1 MADFSSTAA
10 QDLLEHLQD
19 DLKGLDILAYLMEL
33 QVETKPDIGV
43 TSPQI
48 DNLTSRLYSLAF
60 YPKDQTQDLRQ
71 RLSDA
76 VALLQRHEKLR
87 LRASI
92 LCRLIPETLILIR
105 LSLLNCKDEYGPALS
120 AIYASAPS
128 YSALW
133 EDPGSSGDRR
143 GVVPFDIDTETQNTE
158 SQVET
163 RLNALLVEG
172 RASVFQATKD
182 RLLFLEDILSES
194 NENLGPLLQE
204 QPTLT
209 SLLMKMCVS
218 ATYIYEQSIILLSVR
233 LLRRINALHNY
244 ALSKRLL
251 GNQPTLDTEI
261 FKHLEVLLRSGHK
274 IQVNA
279 GYHLWVGLLD
289 SHNESFDLNSIIQSE
304 SYWDYILN
312 GLDETS
318 GEIKKICLH
327 ILWSTVQQLPGDL
340 NLRNFKWDFKSRD
353 SQLEFWKT
361 YITFTEMLAL
371 DNSVNQLRLAS
382 SELEK
387 LIQQANTIGVPNIWI
402 LILLSQGF
410 QNSSAGDMSLRLSEF
425 VLRLNTDALWWM
437 KTGSTASD
445 RSPLDFFRKTL
456 FPQVFKTPN
465 FNVSVL
471 AQNVCE
477 HGNAITSFVQRVLTI
492 SQDNDENF
500 QNLVGSLLETVLDQL
515 GQANA
520 GQFYVLKGIFDTIR
534 AQRNCLSLRHGSLLV
549 KIANVPLDNNL
560 RGDMKTLICLLLCL
574 KLGLKSEVVSNYVQ
588 LSSLSQILRN
598 NPLLLDGA
606 RTKDIVETLSL
617 DTVQLTAI
625 VDRICLDTVNDT
637 NVGLYSLVV
646 AIGLRLPKPAS
657 LLRGFGSQGG
667 APRDGPIISD
677 LLLRLLQYGDDIVE
691 ALRNLPEV
699 RKLVTSVFQEIFDRG
714 PHSHHHDVPLLIPF
728 LEPQERISIQQS
740 AMAVLQDISENWTAG
755 FSDTSDLLS
764 TLRLYLRLCIGSMR
778 GYDLGEIPASVI
790 NAAVA
795 RTASFCEDV
804 YEKVKKKKELHEV
817 LGCFLELIEIMVK
830 TRTKMPADLG
840 YYVLITLH
848 VNVLPYVD
856 GSGFSIILE
865 CIEQIL
871 IACPEALQMVDD
883 LNELL
888 QQWAI
893 KADEDR
899 LGRDQKPNQVKAIG
913 IILHPAILDASVATG
928 PTLIKICKDI
938 QKHMAKRR
946 GLAPALA
953 KALCH
958 AFDVTSATFCR
969 EHGFTEVLHEFLVPS
984 VPKKDDNNFD
994 VEEALSVIF
1003 DDISGTTGL
1012 YEKYHGEKEKIAQ
1025 ARIFDL
1031 LARFDYDD
1039 AIEEL
1044 WAKTLLDEIFE
1055 PWTEIDPKDPMSL
1068 RIVQKWKKTQQLQ
1081 AVLLLERFITDDDA
1095 EDHLEAIFVALSR
1108 EANPRYKFLLEWM
1121 AFRCILRFPNFRSAV
1136 WERFETT
1143 EDDIPSYKVSLLRLA
1158 YLISVHIQVS
1168 EQEQFFTELVTRALP
1183 CATSN
1188 KVTIRHEGAE
1198 LIPKLYEEATKLG
1211 YTALIENP
1219 MFKSIY
1225 DYIMDT
1231 PYRKVMVPSPTD
1243 SFDPIQDFSLVGVL
1257 AGSYINCDGGG
1268 DIIPHFFA
1276 EDFASFAADAKT
1288 HYLPIGTNPPPFSE
1302 STPSTN
1308 PKDATEKAQS
1318 TTTGP
1323 IQTKGGDWDIKS
1335 LLSRQD
1341 AFQSRHSN
1349 RRQAHQIDVVAS
1361 LVDNH
1366 YNLGGICRVCELSG
1380 VQKMYMGNKAT
1391 ALKAKEFTSVSVS
1404 SEHWLPIEEVKKQ
1417 EVRDLLAKRRQDG
1430 YTIVGI
1436 EQTDRSII
1444 LGTKDF
1450 VFPLKT
1456 VLVIGAEKTGIPPEL
1471 LVEMDICVEVKQFGE
1486 TRSMNVQTATAV
1498 VLYEYVRQNGGIQ

>member
-1 MADFSSTAA
+1 MADFPSTTA
-10 QDLLEHLQD
+10 LLENLQD
-19 DLKGLDILAYLMEL
+19 DSKGLDILAYLLEL
-33 QVETKPDIGV
+33 QAENKPETGV
-43 TSPQI
+43 NNPQI
-48 DNLTSRLYSLAF
+48 DNLANRLYSLTF

-71 RLSDA
+71 RLSDT
-76 VALLQRHEKLR
+76 VTLLQRHEKLR
-87 LRASI
+87 LRGCI
-92 LCRLIPETLILIR
+92 LSRLIPETLILIR

-120 AIYASAPS
+120 TIYASAPS

-133 EDPGSSGDRR
+133 EDPYSSGVQKNIIPLD
-143 GVVPFDIDTETQNTE
+143 VDAETQNTE

-163 RLNALLVEG
+163 RLNAFLVEG
-172 RASVFQATKD
+172 RVSIFQATKD

-194 NENLGPLLQE
+194 NDNLGLLLQE
-204 QPTLT
+204 QKTLT
-209 SLLMKMCVS
+209 TLLMRMCVS
-218 ATYIYEQSIILLSVR
+218 ATYIYDQSIILLS
-233 LLRRINALHNY
+233 
-244 ALSKRLL
+244 S
-251 GNQPTLDTEI
+251 PLDAEI
-261 FKHLEVLLRSGHK
+261 FKHLEALLRSGHK

-289 SHNESFDLNSIIQSE
+289 SHNERFDLNSIIQSE

-327 ILWSTVQQLPGDL
+327 ILWSTLQQLPSDL
-340 NLRNFKWDFKSRD
+340 NLRNFKWDFKNRT

-382 SELEK
+382 SELER
-387 LIQQANTIGVPNIWI
+387 LIQQANTMGIPNIWI

-425 VLRLNTDALWWM
+425 VLRLDTDALWWT
-437 KTGSTASD
+437 KSECATSD

-471 AQNVCE
+471 APNVCE
-477 HGNAITSFVQRVLTI
+477 PGNAIASFVQKILTI
-492 SQDNDENF
+492 GQDKDENF
-500 QNLVGSLLETVLDQL
+500 QNLVGSLLETVFDQL

-520 GQFYVLKGIFDTIR
+520 GQFYALKGIFDTTR
-534 AQRNCLSLRHGSLLV
+534 SQRNCLSLRHGTLLA
-549 KIANVPLDNNL
+549 KIANIPLDNIL
-560 RGDMKTLICLLLCL
+560 RGDMKSLICLLLCL

-588 LSSLSQILRN
+588 LSLVSQILRN
-598 NPLLLDGA
+598 HPLLLDES
-606 RTKDIVETLSL
+606 RTRDIIETLSL
-617 DTVQLTAI
+617 DVAQLTVI
-625 VDRICLDTVNDT
+625 IDRLYLETVDDTD
-637 NVGLYSLVV
+637 VGLYSLVV
-646 AIGLRLPKPAS
+646 AIGLRLPKPVS
-657 LLRGFGSQGG
+657 LLRVPGNQEEVS
-667 APRDGPIISD
+667 RNGPVVNLI
-677 LLLRLLQYGDDIVE
+677 LLRLLQYGDDIVE
-691 ALRNLPEV
+691 ALRDLPEV
-699 RKLVTSVFQEIFDRG
+699 RKFVTSTFQEIFDKG
-714 PHSHHHDVPLLIPF
+714 THSSHPDAPLLIPF
-728 LEPQERISIQQS
+728 LDPQERTGIQQS

-755 FSDTSDLLS
+755 FGDISDLLS

-778 GYDLGEIPASVI
+778 GHECGEIPASVI
-790 NAAVA
+790 NATVA

-830 TRTKMPADLG
+830 TRNKMPTDLG

-848 VNVLPYVD
+848 VNVLPYVE
-856 GSGFSIILE
+856 GIGFSIILD
-865 CIEQIL
+865 CIEHIL
-871 IACPEALQMVDD
+871 ITCPEALQMVDD

-899 LGRDQKPNQVKAIG
+899 LGRDQKPNQVKAIA

-928 PTLIKICKDI
+928 PTLIKICKEI

-946 GLAPALA
+946 GLGPALA

-958 AFDVTSATFCR
+958 AFDVTSSTFCR

-994 VEEALSVIF
+994 VEDALAVIF
-1003 DDISGTTGL
+1003 DDISGTTGS

-1055 PWTEIDPKDPMSL
+1055 LWTEIDPKDPTSL

-1081 AVLLLERFITDDDA
+1081 AVLLLERFVTDDDA
-1095 EDHLEAIFVALSR
+1095 DDHLEAIFVALSR

-1121 AFRCILRFPNFRSAV
+1121 AFRCILRFPNLRSVV

-1158 YLISVHIQVS
+1158 YLTSVYIQDS

-1243 SFDPIQDFSLVGVL
+1243 SFNPIQDFSLVGVL
-1257 AGSYINCDGGG
+1257 AGSYICCDGGG
-1268 DIIPHFFA
+1268 DIVPLFFA
-1276 EDFASFAADAKT
+1276 EDFASFAADTKT
-1288 HYLPIGTNPPPFSE
+1288 HYLPIGANPPPFAELAS
-1302 STPSTN
+1302 STN
-1308 PKDATEKAQS
+1308 PKETTDKPQS
-1318 TTTGP
+1318 STTGP

-1341 AFQSRHSN
+1341 AFQSRHST

-1450 VFPLKT
+1450 VFPLKI

-1486 TRSMNVQTATAV
+1486 TRSMNVQTAAAV

>member
-1 MADFSSTAA
+1 MADFPSTAA
-10 QDLLEHLQD
+10 LLENLQD
-19 DLKGLDILAYLMEL
+19 DSKGLDILAYLLEL
-33 QVETKPDIGV
+33 QLENKPETGANN
-43 TSPQI
+43 PQI
-48 DNLTSRLYSLAF
+48 DSLANRLYSLTF

-71 RLSDA
+71 RLSDT
-76 VALLQRHEKLR
+76 VTLLQRHEKLR
-87 LRASI
+87 LRGCI
-92 LCRLIPETLILIR
+92 LSRLIPETLILIR

-120 AIYASAPS
+120 TIYASAPS

-133 EDPGSSGDRR
+133 EDTNSSAIPKSTPLD
-143 GVVPFDIDTETQNTE
+143 VDIETQNTE

-163 RLNALLVEG
+163 RLNAFLVEG
-172 RASVFQATKD
+172 RASIFQATKD

-194 NENLGPLLQE
+194 IDNLGLLLQD
-204 QPTLT
+204 QKTLT
-209 SLLMKMCVS
+209 TLLMRMCVS
-218 ATYIYEQSIILLSVR
+218 STYIYDQSIILLSVR
-233 LLRRINALHNY
+233 LLRRINSIHNY
-244 ALSKRLL
+244 FLNRNLL
-251 GNQPTLDTEI
+251 ENQSPLDAEI

-289 SHNESFDLNSIIQSE
+289 SHNERFDLNSIIQSE

-327 ILWSTVQQLPGDL
+327 ILWSTLQQLPSDL
-340 NLRNFKWDFKSRD
+340 DLRNFKWDYKNRN

-361 YITFTEMLAL
+361 YMTFTEMLAL

-382 SELEK
+382 SELET
-387 LIQQANTIGVPNIWI
+387 LIQQAHTMGIPNIWI

-425 VLRLNTDALWWM
+425 VLRLDLNSLWWT
-437 KTGSTASD
+437 KSECAAPD

-471 AQNVCE
+471 AQDVCE
-477 HGNAITSFVQRVLTI
+477 HGNAITSFVQKILTI
-492 SQDNDENF
+492 SRDSNENF
-500 QNLVGSLLETVLDQL
+500 QNLVGSLLETVFDQL

-520 GQFYVLKGIFDTIR
+520 GQFYALKGILDTIR
-534 AQRNCLSLRHGSLLV
+534 NQKNCLSLRHGAVLV
-549 KIANVPLDNNL
+549 KIANIPLDNVL
-560 RGDMKTLICLLLCL
+560 RGDMKSLISLLLCL
-574 KLGLKSEVVSNYVQ
+574 KLGLESEVVSNYVQ
-588 LSSLSQILRN
+588 LSLVSQILRN
-598 NPLLLDGA
+598 HPILLDGQ
-606 RTKDIVETLSL
+606 RTKDIIEALNLDVAQLTAVLDRLGL
-617 DTVQLTAI
+617 DTV
-625 VDRICLDTVNDT
+625 DDT
-637 NVGLYSLVV
+637 NFNLYSLVV
-646 AIGLRLPKPAS
+646 AIGLRLQKPVS
-657 LLRGFGSQGG
+657 LLRVPRNQEEAS
-667 APRDGPIISD
+667 RDGPIVNRI
-677 LLLRLLQYGDDIVE
+677 LLRLLRYGNDIVD
-691 ALRNLPEV
+691 ALRNIPEV
-699 RKLVTSVFQEIFDRG
+699 KRFVTSTFQKIFDG
-714 PHSHHHDVPLLIPF
+714 EPHSLQNTDVSPLIQF
-728 LEPQERISIQQS
+728 LDPQERTSIQQS

-755 FSDTSDLLS
+755 FSDISDLLS
-764 TLRLYLRLCIGSMR
+764 TLRLYLQLCIGSMR
-778 GYDLGEIPASVI
+778 GHECGEVPASVI
-790 NAAVA
+790 NATVA

-830 TRTKMPADLG
+830 TRNKIPTDLG

-856 GSGFSIILE
+856 GAGFSIILN
-865 CIEQIL
+865 CIEHIL
-871 IACPEALQMVDD
+871 ITCPEALQMVDD

-899 LGRDQKPNQVKAIG
+899 LGRDQKPNQVKAIA

-928 PTLIKICKDI
+928 PTLIKICKGI
-938 QKHMAKRR
+938 QTHMAKRR

-958 AFDVTSATFCR
+958 AFDTTSATFCR

-994 VEEALSVIF
+994 VEEALSVVF
-1003 DDISGTTGL
+1003 DDIAGTTGL

-1095 EDHLEAIFVALSR
+1095 DDHLEAIFVALSR

-1121 AFRCILRFPNFRSAV
+1121 AFRCILRFPNLRNVV

-1158 YLISVHIQVS
+1158 YLISVHIKDS
-1168 EQEQFFTELVTRALP
+1168 EQEQFFAELVTRALP

-1198 LIPKLYEEATKLG
+1198 LIPKLFEEATKLG

-1231 PYRKVMVPSPTD
+1231 PYRKVMIPSPTD

-1257 AGSYINCDGGG
+1257 AGSYICCDGGG
-1268 DIIPHFFA
+1268 DIIPLFFA
-1276 EDFASFAADAKT
+1276 EDFPSFAADKKT
-1288 HYLPIGTNPPPFSE
+1288 HYLPIGTNPPPFPEPTS
-1302 STPSTN
+1302 SAS
-1308 PKDATEKAQS
+1308 PKETANKSQS
-1318 TTTGP
+1318 STTGP

-1361 LVDNH
+1361 LVDNN

-1391 ALKAKEFTSVSVS
+1391 ALKSKEFTSVSVS
-1404 SEHWLPIEEVKKQ
+1404 SEHWLPLEEVKKQ
-1417 EVRDLLAKRRQDG
+1417 EVRELLAKRRQDG
-1430 YTIVGI
+1430 YMIVGI

-1444 LGTKDF
+1444 LGSKDF

>member
-1 MADFSSTAA
+1 MADFPSTAA
-10 QDLLEHLQD
+10 LLENLQD
-19 DLKGLDILAYLMEL
+19 DSKGLDILAYLLEL
-33 QVETKPDIGV
+33 QVENKPETGV
-43 TSPQI
+43 NNPQI
-48 DNLTSRLYSLAF
+48 DNLANRLYSLTF

-71 RLSDA
+71 RLSDT
-76 VALLQRHEKLR
+76 VTLLQRHEKLR
-87 LRASI
+87 LRGCI
-92 LCRLIPETLILIR
+92 LSRLIPETLILIR

-120 AIYASAPS
+120 TIYASAPS

-133 EDPGSSGDRR
+133 EDTNSPDAQKNVGPLD
-143 GVVPFDIDTETQNTE
+143 VDAETQNAE

-163 RLNALLVEG
+163 RLNAFLVEG
-172 RASVFQATKD
+172 RASIFQATKD
-182 RLLFLEDILSES
+182 RLLFLEDILLES
-194 NENLGPLLQE
+194 NDSLRPLLQD
-204 QPTLT
+204 QKSLT
-209 SLLMKMCVS
+209 TLLMRMCVS

-233 LLRRINALHNY
+233 LLRRINSIHNDF
-244 ALSKRLL
+244 LNRNLL
-251 GNQPTLDTEI
+251 DSQSPLDAEI

-289 SHNESFDLNSIIQSE
+289 SHNELFDLNSIIQSE

-327 ILWSTVQQLPGDL
+327 ILWSTLQQLPGDL
-340 NLRNFKWDFKSRD
+340 NLRNFKWDFKNRT

-382 SELEK
+382 SELER
-387 LIQQANTIGVPNIWI
+387 LIQQANTMSIPNIWI

-425 VLRLNTDALWWM
+425 VLRLNTEALWWT
-437 KTGSTASD
+437 KSENAASD

-471 AQNVCE
+471 AQNICG
-477 HGNAITSFVQRVLTI
+477 HGNAITSFVQKILTI

-500 QNLVGSLLETVLDQL
+500 QDLIGSLLETVFDQL

-520 GQFYVLKGIFDTIR
+520 GQFYALKGIFDTTR
-534 AQRNCLSLRHGSLLV
+534 SQNACLSLRHGTLLA
-549 KIANVPLDNNL
+549 KIANIPLDNIL
-560 RGDMKTLICLLLCL
+560 RGDMKSLICLLLSL
-574 KLGLKSEVVSNYVQ
+574 KLGLKSEIVSSYVQ
-588 LSSLSQILRN
+588 LSLISQILRN
-598 NPLLLDGA
+598 HPKLLDESRA
-606 RTKDIVETLSL
+606 RHIIGTLNLDAAQLTAIIDRLSL
-617 DTVQLTAI
+617 DTM
-625 VDRICLDTVNDT
+625 DDTD
-637 NVGLYSLVV
+637 VGLYSLVV
-646 AIGLRLPKPAS
+646 AIGLRLSNPVS
-657 LLRGFGSQGG
+657 LLRIPRTEAEVS
-667 APRDGPIISD
+667 RDG
-677 LLLRLLQYGDDIVE
+677 LVVNCVLLRLLEYAHGILE
-691 ALRNLPEV
+691 ALRNIPEV
-699 RKLVTSVFQEIFDRG
+699 RKFVTSIFQDIFDNG
-714 PHSHHHDVPLLIPF
+714 AHSSHHPDVSLLIPF
-728 LEPQERISIQQS
+728 LEPRERASIQQS

-755 FSDTSDLLS
+755 FSDIGDLLT
-764 TLRLYLRLCIGSMR
+764 TLRLYLRLCIGCMR
-778 GYDLGEIPASVI
+778 SNECEEIPASVI

-817 LGCFLELIEIMVK
+817 LGCFLELIEIVVK
-830 TRTKMPADLG
+830 TRNKMPADLG
-840 YYVLITLH
+840 YYILITLH
-848 VNVLPYVD
+848 INVLPYVD
-856 GSGFSIILE
+856 GTGFSIILD
-865 CIEQIL
+865 CIEHIL
-871 IACPEALQMVDD
+871 VACPEALQMVDD

-899 LGRDQKPNQVKAIG
+899 LGRDQKSNQVKAIA

-928 PTLIKICKDI
+928 PTLIKICKDT

-953 KALCH
+953 KALCN

-984 VPKKDDNNFD
+984 VSKKDDNNFD

-1003 DDISGTTGL
+1003 DDISGATGS

-1081 AVLLLERFITDDDA
+1081 AVLLLERFITEDDA
-1095 EDHLEAIFVALSR
+1095 DDHLEAIFVALSR

-1121 AFRCILRFPNFRSAV
+1121 AFKCILRFPNLRSVV

-1158 YLISVHIQVS
+1158 YLISVHIQDA
-1168 EQEQFFTELVTRALP
+1168 EQEQFFTDLVTRAIP

-1198 LIPKLYEEATKLG
+1198 LIPKLYEEATKLE
-1211 YTALIENP
+1211 YTTLIENP

-1243 SFDPIQDFSLVGVL
+1243 SFDPVQDFSLVGVL
-1257 AGSYINCDGGG
+1257 AGSYICCDGGG
-1268 DIIPHFFA
+1268 DIIPLFFA
-1276 EDFASFAADAKT
+1276 EDFASFDADTKT

-1302 STPSTN
+1302 PTSSTN
-1308 PKDATEKAQS
+1308 PKETADKPQS
-1318 TTTGP
+1318 STTGP

-1341 AFQSRHSN
+1341 AFQSRHST

-1417 EVRDLLAKRRQDG
+1417 EVRELLAKRRQDG

>member
-1 MADFSSTAA
+1 MADFPSTTA
-10 QDLLEHLQD
+10 LLENLQD
-19 DLKGLDILAYLMEL
+19 DSKGLDILAYLLEL
-33 QVETKPDIGV
+33 QVENKPGAGV
-43 TSPQI
+43 NNPQI
-48 DNLTSRLYSLAF
+48 DNLANRLYSLTF

-71 RLSDA
+71 RLSDT
-76 VALLQRHEKLR
+76 VALLRRHEKLR
-87 LRASI
+87 LRGCI
-92 LCRLIPETLILIR
+92 LSRLIPETLILIR

-120 AIYASAPS
+120 TIYASAPS

-133 EDPGSSGDRR
+133 EDSNNSSNQKNTAPLD
-143 GVVPFDIDTETQNTE
+143 VEAETHNTE

-163 RLNALLVEG
+163 RLNAFLVEG
-172 RASVFQATKD
+172 RASIFQATKD
-182 RLLFLEDILSES
+182 RLLFLEDILSEA
-194 NENLGPLLQE
+194 NENLVFLLQD
-204 QPTLT
+204 QKTLT
-209 SLLMKMCVS
+209 TLLLRMCIS
-218 ATYIYEQSIILLSVR
+218 ATYIYDQSIILLSVR
-233 LLRRINALHNY
+233 LLRRINSIHNHFLGKSLLEGQPALD
-244 ALSKRLL
+244 A
-251 GNQPTLDTEI
+251 EI

-289 SHNESFDLNSIIQSE
+289 SHNERFDLNSIIQSE

-327 ILWSTVQQLPGDL
+327 ILWLTLQQLPDDL
-340 NLRNFKWDFKSRD
+340 DLRNFKWDIKNRT

-387 LIQQANTIGVPNIWI
+387 LIQQADTMGIPNIWI

-410 QNSSAGDMSLRLSEF
+410 QNSSTGDMSLRLSEF
-425 VLRLNTDALWWM
+425 VLRLDTDALWWT
-437 KTGSTASD
+437 KTESTSSD
-445 RSPLDFFRKTL
+445 RSPLDFFRNLL

-471 AQNVCE
+471 TPNVCE
-477 HGNAITSFVQRVLTI
+477 HGNAITSFVKKILAI
-492 SQDNDENF
+492 SQYSDVNF
-500 QNLVGSLLETVLDQL
+500 QNLLGTLLETVLDQL

-520 GQFYVLKGIFDTIR
+520 GQFCTLKGIFDATR
-534 AQRNCLSLRHGSLLV
+534 SQEACFSFRHGSLLV
-549 KIANVPLDNNL
+549 KIANIPLDNVL
-560 RGDMKTLICLLLCL
+560 RGDMKSLICLLLSL
-574 KLGLKSEVVSNYVQ
+574 KLGLKSEEVSNYDR
-588 LSSLSQILRN
+588 LSLISQILRS
-598 NPLLLDGA
+598 NPRLLDEL
-606 RTKDIVETLSL
+606 RTKYIIKTLDL
-617 DTVQLTAI
+617 DATQLTGI
-625 VDRICLDTVNDT
+625 IDRIRFDTTDDIGF
-637 NVGLYSLVV
+637 GLYSLVV
-646 AIGLRLPKPAS
+646 AIGLRLPTPTS
-657 LLRGFGSQGG
+657 LLRIPGNSEEFAS
-667 APRDGPIISD
+667 DGPVVNRI
-677 LLLRLLQYGDDIVE
+677 LLRLLQYGDDIVE
-691 ALRNLPEV
+691 ALRNASEV
-699 RKLVTSVFQEIFDRG
+699 RQSVTSTFREIFDKG
-714 PHSHHHDVPLLIPF
+714 THSSHHPDISLLVPF
-728 LEPQERISIQQS
+728 LDPQERTGVQQS

-755 FSDTSDLLS
+755 FSNINDLLN
-764 TLRLYLRLCIGSMR
+764 TLRFYLRLCISSMR
-778 GYDLGEIPASVI
+778 GHECGEIPAGVI
-790 NAAVA
+790 NATVA

-817 LGCFLELIEIMVK
+817 LGCFLELIEIMLK
-830 TRTKMPADLG
+830 TRNKIPADLG

-856 GSGFSIILE
+856 GTGFSIILD
-865 CIEQIL
+865 CIEHIL
-871 IACPEALQMVDD
+871 ITCPEALQMVDD

-899 LGRDQKPNQVKAIG
+899 LGRDQKSNQVKAIA

-994 VEEALSVIF
+994 VEEALAVLF
-1003 DDISGTTGL
+1003 DDITETTGS
-1012 YEKYHGEKEKIAQ
+1012 YEKYHGEMEKIAQ

-1068 RIVQKWKKTQQLQ
+1068 KIVQKWKKTQQLQ

-1095 EDHLEAIFVALSR
+1095 DDHLEAIFVALSR

-1121 AFRCILRFPNFRSAV
+1121 AFRCILRFPNLRGVV
-1136 WERFETT
+1136 WDRFETT

-1158 YLISVHIQVS
+1158 HLISIYIQDS

-1198 LIPKLYEEATKLG
+1198 LIPKLYEEALKLG
-1211 YTALIENP
+1211 YTALTENP

-1268 DIIPHFFA
+1268 DVIPLFST
-1276 EDFASFAADAKT
+1276 EDFTSFAADTKT

-1302 STPSTN
+1302 PTTSTT
-1308 PKDATEKAQS
+1308 PKDTADKPQS
-1318 TTTGP
+1318 STTGP

-1341 AFQSRHSN
+1341 TFQSRHST
-1349 RRQAHQIDVVAS
+1349 RRQAHTIDVVAS

-1417 EVRDLLAKRRQDG
+1417 DVRNLLARRRQDG

-1444 LGTKDF
+1444 LGTRDF

>member
-1 MADFSSTAA
+1 MADFPSTAA
-10 QDLLEHLQD
+10 LLENLQD
-19 DLKGLDILAYLMEL
+19 DSKGLDILAYLLEL
-33 QVETKPDIGV
+33 QVENKPETGV
-43 TSPQI
+43 NNPQI
-48 DNLTSRLYSLAF
+48 DNLANRLYSRTF
-60 YPKDQTQDLRQ
+60 YPKDQVQDLRQ
-71 RLSDA
+71 RLSDT
-76 VALLQRHEKLR
+76 VTLLQRHEKLR
-87 LRASI
+87 LRGCI
-92 LCRLIPETLILIR
+92 LSRLIPETLILIR
-105 LSLLNCKDEYGPALS
+105 LSLLNCKDEYGPAL
-120 AIYASAPS
+120 ATIYASAPN

-133 EDPGSSGDRR
+133 EDASGSSDQNNIAPLD
-143 GVVPFDIDTETQNTE
+143 VDVETQNTE

-163 RLNALLVEG
+163 RLNAFLVEG
-172 RASVFQATKD
+172 RASIFQATKD
-182 RLLFLEDILSES
+182 RLLFLEDILSEP
-194 NENLGPLLQE
+194 NDNLALLLEGQK
-204 QPTLT
+204 TLT
-209 SLLMKMCVS
+209 TLLTRMCVS
-218 ATYIYEQSIILLSVR
+218 ATYVYDQSIILLSVR
-233 LLRRINALHNY
+233 LLRRINSIHNY
-244 ALSKRLL
+244 FLSKPVLE
-251 GNQPTLDTEI
+251 NQLPLDAEI

-289 SHNESFDLNSIIQSE
+289 SHNERFDLNSIIQSE

-327 ILWSTVQQLPGDL
+327 ILWSTLQQLPGNL
-340 NLRNFKWDFKSRD
+340 NLRNFKWDFKNRT

-387 LIQQANTIGVPNIWI
+387 LIRQANSMGIPNIWI

-410 QNSSAGDMSLRLSEF
+410 QNSSTGDMSLRLSEF
-425 VLRLNTDALWWM
+425 VLTLDSDALWWT
-437 KTGSTASD
+437 KSEYAATD

-471 AQNVCE
+471 TQNVCQ
-477 HGNAITSFVQRVLTI
+477 HGNAITSFVKKILALCH
-492 SQDNDENF
+492 SNDTDF
-500 QNLVGSLLETVLDQL
+500 QNLVGTLLETVLDQF

-520 GQFYVLKGIFDTIR
+520 GQFYALKGVFDAVKSR
-534 AQRNCLSLRHGSLLV
+534 EGRLSLRHGALLV
-549 KIANVPLDNNL
+549 RIANVPLDNTL
-560 RGDMKTLICLLLCL
+560 RGDMKSLVCLLLCL
-574 KLGLKSEVVSNYVQ
+574 KLGLESESMSNYDK
-588 LSSLSQILRN
+588 LSFISQILRN
-598 NPLLLDGA
+598 NPALLNKSQ
-606 RTKDIVETLSL
+606 TKEIVEALNLDVTQLSGVIDRLSL
-617 DTVQLTAI
+617 NTTDGI
-625 VDRICLDTVNDT
+625 D
-637 NVGLYSLVV
+637 VGLYSLVV
-646 AIGLRLPKPAS
+646 AIGFRLPTPVS
-657 LLRGFGSQGG
+657 LIRVPKHQGG
-667 APRDGPIISD
+667 DYLRDGPLIKEM
-677 LLLRLLQYGDDIVE
+677 LLRLLQYGNDVVE
-691 ALRNLPEV
+691 ALQSLPEV
-699 RKLVTSVFQEIFDRG
+699 RQSVTYTFQEIFDKG
-714 PHSHHHDVPLLIPF
+714 THSSHHPDIALLIPF
-728 LEPQERISIQQS
+728 LDPKERTGIQQS
-740 AMAVLQDISENWTAG
+740 AMAVLQDISENWIAG
-755 FSDTSDLLS
+755 FSDINDLLN
-764 TLRLYLRLCIGSMR
+764 TLRFYLRLCINSMR
-778 GYDLGEIPASVI
+778 NHDFGEIPASVI
-790 NAAVA
+790 NATVA

-830 TRTKMPADLG
+830 TRNKMPTDLG
-840 YYVLITLH
+840 YYFLTTLH
-848 VNVLPYVD
+848 TNVLPYVD
-856 GSGFSIILE
+856 GTGFSVILD
-865 CIEQIL
+865 CIEHIL
-871 IACPEALQMVDD
+871 VACPEALQMVDD

-899 LGRDQKPNQVKAIG
+899 LGREQKSNQIKAIA
-913 IILHPAILDASVATG
+913 IILHPVILDASVATG

-958 AFDVTSATFCR
+958 AFDVTSSTFCR

-994 VEEALSVIF
+994 VEDALAVMF
-1003 DDISGTTGL
+1003 DDITGAPGS

-1025 ARIFDL
+1025 ARIFDV

-1055 PWTEIDPKDPMSL
+1055 PWTGIDPKDPMSL
-1068 RIVQKWKKTQQLQ
+1068 KIVQKWKKTQQLQ

-1095 EDHLEAIFVALSR
+1095 DDHLEAIFVALSR

-1121 AFRCILRFPNFRSAV
+1121 AFRCILRFPNLRGVV

-1158 YLISVHIQVS
+1158 HLISVHIQDS

-1211 YTALIENP
+1211 YTALVENP

-1231 PYRKVMVPSPTD
+1231 PYRKVMIPSPTD
-1243 SFDPIQDFSLVGVL
+1243 SFDPVQDFSLVGVL

-1268 DIIPHFFA
+1268 DVIPFFFS
-1276 EDFASFAADAKT
+1276 EDFESFGADTKT
-1288 HYLPIGTNPPPFSE
+1288 HYLPIGTNPPTFPEPATSV
-1302 STPSTN
+1302 N
-1308 PKDATEKAQS
+1308 PKNASDEPQS
-1318 TTTGP
+1318 SVTGP

-1341 AFQSRHSN
+1341 AFQSRHST
-1349 RRQAHQIDVVAS
+1349 RRQAHTIDVVAS

-1417 EVRDLLAKRRQDG
+1417 EVRDLLARRRQDG

-1471 LVEMDICVEVKQFGE
+1471 LAEMDICVEVKQFGE

-1498 VLYEYVRQNGGIQ
+1498 VLYEYARQNGGI